1 MFKPKNIFGR
11 LELLLGWVRT
21 KRIKRRKSKLAIEA
35 GKICGIAGVAP
46 GNY

>member
-1 MFKPKNIFGR
+1 MFKPKIIFGR
-11 LELLLGWVRT
+11 LELLLGWVGT

-35 GKICGIAGVAP
+35 GKICGIAAVAP